1 MATQVDESTVKLNP
15 KVVGNVFAQQYYN
28 TLSKSPE
35 VLHNFYNDLSLISRP
50 GLDGSVSSASALEE
64 IKKLILSL
72 DYKNCVVEIQ
82 TVDSQESYENA
93 VMVIVTGFFAGKD
106 SDRKRFTQA
115 FFLVPQDDG
124 TKYYVLNDI
133 FRYVEESEN
142 KKISDADNIAPPT
155 PVTPSPEPASVP
167 DHTVAVNVSTNSEE
181 GGVQAKESGDPL
193 DNWEIPTSEKDI
205 VVEKEVVATQNDAHP
220 VSEAVASSVQE
231 DAPKKSYASV
241 VSKCIE
247 SQNTTISTKGFRCE
261 TCETV
266 TYSCTTHGFFSS
278 NRFSS
283 PTRQQYCGNQQKQ
296 YCRFLF
302 LYIFSLCLGY
312 YLDGVYSFSCIFKP
326 LLLNFPVSVEGYSIF
341 VANLPMDATVDELI
355 QTFSKFGAIKPD
367 GVQVRSYKQDK
378 NCFGFVEFESANS
391 VEKALEVLL
400 QLYALLISQSLV
412 SVSFV
417 HFKCNYFCC
426 SSVDGSFYCVLFQ
439 VSTVMIGTRTAHIE
453 RKNAK
458 TDGERYPVRKGGFRN
473 DNFRNRGNFGG
484 GRGYGRND
492 FENQGGVSGQARG
505 TTGHNGEANKKV
517 YQNGWARGPRQAQAG
532 RN

>member
-15 KVVGNVFAQQYYN
+15 KVVGNVFAEQYYN

-35 VLHNFYNDLSLISRP
+35 LLHNFYNDLSLISRP
-50 GLDGSVSSASALEE
+50 GLDGSE

-115 FFLVPQDDG
+115 FFLVPQEDG
-124 TKYYVLNDI
+124 TTYFVLNDI

-142 KKISDADNIAPPT
+142 RKISDADNIAPPT
-155 PVTPSPEPASVP
+155 HVTPSPEPPSVP

-181 GGVQAKESGDPL
+181 SGVQAKESGHPL
-193 DNWEIPTSEKDI
+193 DNGEIPTSEKDI

-220 VSEAVASSVQE
+220 VSEAVASIVQE

-241 VSKCIE
+241 VNALNLKTQPFQQRVSDVKPVK
-247 SQNTTISTKGFRCE
+247 Q
-261 TCETV
+261 
-266 TYSCTTHGFFSS
+266 SCTAVSPMASS
-278 NRFSS
+278 HQTGS
-283 PTRQQYCGNQQKQ
+283 PRPPGNN
-296 YCRFLF
+296 
-302 LYIFSLCLGY
+302 IVEINNNSTA
-312 YLDGVYSFSCIFKP
+312 
-326 LLLNFPVSVEGYSIF
+326 VEGYSIF
-341 VANLPMDATVDELI
+341 VANLPMDATVDELT
-355 QTFSKFGAIKPD
+355 QAFSKFGAIKPN

-391 VEKALEVLL
+391 VEKALEFESETLL
-400 QLYALLISQSLV
+400 GVVILNLFYNLSCWHLIVGNPCL
-412 SVSFV
+412 
-417 HFKCNYFCC
+417 N
-426 SSVDGSFYCVLFQ
+426 
-439 VSTVMIGTRTAHIE
+439 VSTVTIGTRSAHIE

-505 TTGHNGEANKKV
+505 TAGHNGEANKKV

>member
-35 VLHNFYNDLSLISRP
+35 VLHNFYNDSSLISRP
-50 GLDGSVSSASALEE
+50 GLDGSVSSASTLEE

-124 TKYYVLNDI
+124 TKYFVLNDI

-155 PVTPSPEPASVP
+155 PVAPSPEPAPVP

-241 VSKCIE
+241 VSAFIY
-247 SQNTTISTKGFRCE
+247 I
-261 TCETV
+261 
-266 TYSCTTHGFFSS
+266 YFFYK
-278 NRFSS
+278 NC
-283 PTRQQYCGNQQKQ
+283 YGICLILL
-296 YCRFLF
+296 FLF
-302 LYIFSLCLGY
+302 DQVNALNLKTQPFQQRVS
-312 YLDGVYSFSCIFKP
+312 DVKP
-326 LLLNFPVSVEGYSIF
+326 VKQSRTAVPPMASSHQTGSPRPPGNNIVEINKNSTAVEGYSIF

-355 QTFSKFGAIKPD
+355 QTFSKFGAIKTN

-391 VEKALEVLL
+391 VEKALEV
-400 QLYALLISQSLV
+400 
-412 SVSFV
+412 
-417 HFKCNYFCC
+417 
-426 SSVDGSFYCVLFQ
+426 
-439 VSTVMIGTRTAHIE
+439 STVTIGTRTAHIE
-453 RKNAK
+453 KKNGK
-458 TDGERYPVRKGGFRN
+458 M
-473 DNFRNRGNFGG
+473 
-484 GRGYGRND
+484 
-492 FENQGGVSGQARG
+492 SC
-505 TTGHNGEANKKV
+505 
-517 YQNGWARGPRQAQAG
+517 
-532 RN
+532 

>member
-1 MATQVDESTVKLNP
+1 MVVYVQMATQVDESTVKLNP

-50 GLDGSVSSASALEE
+50 GLDGSVSSASTLEE

-106 SDRKRFTQA
+106 CDRKRFTQA

-124 TKYYVLNDI
+124 TKYFVLNDI

-241 VSKCIE
+241 VNALNLKTQPFQKRVSDVKPVKQSLTAVPPMASSHQTGSPRPPGNNIVE
-247 SQNTTISTKGFRCE
+247 INKNSTAA
-261 TCETV
+261 
-266 TYSCTTHGFFSS
+266 
-278 NRFSS
+278 
-283 PTRQQYCGNQQKQ
+283 
-296 YCRFLF
+296 
-302 LYIFSLCLGY
+302 
-312 YLDGVYSFSCIFKP
+312 
-326 LLLNFPVSVEGYSIF
+326 EGYSIF
-341 VANLPMDATVDELI
+341 VANLPMDATVGELT
-355 QTFSKFGAIKPD
+355 QTFSKFGAIKPN

-391 VEKALEVLL
+391 VEKALEV
-400 QLYALLISQSLV
+400 
-412 SVSFV
+412 
-417 HFKCNYFCC
+417 
-426 SSVDGSFYCVLFQ
+426 
-439 VSTVMIGTRTAHIE
+439 STVTIGTRTAHIE

-458 TDGERYPVRKGGFRN
+458 TDGDRYPVRKGGFRN

-505 TTGHNGEANKKV
+505 TAGHNGDANKKV

>member
-15 KVVGNVFAQQYYN
+15 KVVGNVFAEQYYN

-35 VLHNFYNDLSLISRP
+35 LLHNFYNDLSLISRP
-50 GLDGSVSSASALEE
+50 GLDGSVSSASTLEE

-115 FFLVPQDDG
+115 FFLVPQEDG
-124 TKYYVLNDI
+124 TTYFVLNDI

-155 PVTPSPEPASVP
+155 HVTPSPEPPSVP

-181 GGVQAKESGDPL
+181 SGVQAKESGHPL
-193 DNWEIPTSEKDI
+193 DNGEIPTSEKDI

-220 VSEAVASSVQE
+220 VSEAVASIVQE

-241 VSKCIE
+241 VNALNLKTQPFQQRVSDVKPVK
-247 SQNTTISTKGFRCE
+247 Q
-261 TCETV
+261 
-266 TYSCTTHGFFSS
+266 SCTAVSPMASS
-278 NRFSS
+278 HQTGS
-283 PTRQQYCGNQQKQ
+283 PRPPGNN
-296 YCRFLF
+296 
-302 LYIFSLCLGY
+302 IVEINNNSTA
-312 YLDGVYSFSCIFKP
+312 
-326 LLLNFPVSVEGYSIF
+326 VEGYSIF
-341 VANLPMDATVDELI
+341 VANLPMDATVDELT
-355 QTFSKFGAIKPD
+355 QAFSKFGAIKPN

-400 QLYALLISQSLV
+400 
-412 SVSFV
+412 F
-417 HFKCNYFCC
+417 F
-426 SSVDGSFYCVLFQ
+426 
-439 VSTVMIGTRTAHIE
+439 
-453 RKNAK
+453 
-458 TDGERYPVRKGGFRN
+458 
-473 DNFRNRGNFGG
+473 
-484 GRGYGRND
+484 
-492 FENQGGVSGQARG
+492 
-505 TTGHNGEANKKV
+505 
-517 YQNGWARGPRQAQAG
+517 
-532 RN
+532 